1 MASATLSPD
10 AGPAAEPI
18 QDPVTLNEAVLLLAE
33 AGVTVSKDT
42 LYRWAKAD
50 RLCMRRRGREWVVS
64 YSDLLEAQLRRYP
77 APGR

>member
-18 QDPVTLNEAVLLLAE
+18 QDPVTLNEACVLFAE
-33 AGVTVSKDT
+33 AGVKVHKST
-42 LYRWAKAD
+42 LERWAKAD
-50 RLCMRRRGREWVVS
+50 RLPMQRRGREWVVS
-64 YSDLLEAQLRRYP
+64 YSDLLEAQLRRHP